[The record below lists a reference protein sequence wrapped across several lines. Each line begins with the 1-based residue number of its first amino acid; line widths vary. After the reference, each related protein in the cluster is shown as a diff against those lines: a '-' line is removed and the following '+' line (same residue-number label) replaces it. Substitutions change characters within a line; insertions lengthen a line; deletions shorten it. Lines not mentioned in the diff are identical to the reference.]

1 MRMAGLGADK
11 KIFAG
16 ACPQTRISCAY
27 ASVEP
32 LAIEHPTV
40 DVASREEVVQA
51 LQSMSEADLL
61 RLKQLAKLR
70 CAGLHVMDWE
80 DLLNEAV
87 TRVLAGSRRWPRQV
101 PFVAFMAQT
110 FRSIANEEWRR
121 LELANTTSE
130 SDLSD
135 SDGAPVLESAAVDPI
150 HPGRE
155 MLARKALEE
164 IEALF
169 HDDPSAMA
177 ILQGFAQ
184 GYTPDE
190 IMGQNGLSSTQY
202 ATLQRRIR
210 RKLSKHFS

>member
-1 MRMAGLGADK
+1 M
-11 KIFAG
+11 
-16 ACPQTRISCAY
+16 
-27 ASVEP
+27 
-32 LAIEHPTV
+32 AIEHPTE

-51 LQSMSEADLL
+51 LQSLSKADLL

-70 CAGLHVMDWE
+70 CVGLHVMDWE
-80 DLLNEAV
+80 DLLNEAI
-87 TRVLAGSRRWPRQV
+87 TRILAGSRRWPRQV
-101 PFVAFMAQT
+101 PFLAFMAQT
-110 FRSIANEEWRR
+110 FRSIASEEWRR

-130 SDLSD
+130 SDLGD
-135 SDGAPVLESAAVDPI
+135 SHDSRALESAALDPI

-155 MLARKALEE
+155 VLARKALEE

-169 HDDPSAMA
+169 QGDPSAMA

-190 IMGQNGLSSTQY
+190 IMGQNGFSSTQY

>member
-1 MRMAGLGADK
+1 
-11 KIFAG
+11 
-16 ACPQTRISCAY
+16 
-27 ASVEP
+27 VEL
-32 LAIEHPTV
+32 LAIKHPTE

-51 LQSMSEADLL
+51 LQSLHQADLV

-70 CAGLHVMDWE
+70 CAGLHLMDWE
-80 DLLNEAV
+80 DLLNEAI

-135 SDGAPVLESAAVDPI
+135 SEGTPALESAALNPI

-155 MLARKALEE
+155 VLARKAIEE
-164 IEALF
+164 IESLF
-169 HDDPSAMA
+169 EDDPSAMA

-210 RKLSKHFS
+210 RKLGKHFS

>member
-1 MRMAGLGADK
+1 MEL
-11 KIFAG
+11 I
-16 ACPQTRISCAY
+16 
-27 ASVEP
+27 
-32 LAIEHPTV
+32 AIEYPT
-40 DVASREEVVQA
+40 DENVASREEVVLA
-51 LQSMSEADLL
+51 LQSLSEADLL

-70 CAGLHVMDWE
+70 CIGLHVMDWE

-87 TRVLAGSRRWPRQV
+87 TRVLAGSRRWPRRV

-110 FRSIANEEWRR
+110 FRSISSEEWHR
-121 LELANTTSE
+121 LELANTSSE

-135 SDGAPVLESAAVDPI
+135 SDGESVLESAALDPI

-155 MLARKALEE
+155 VFARKALEE

-169 HDDPSAMA
+169 SDDPSAMA
-177 ILQGFAQ
+177 VLQGFAQ

-190 IMGQNGLSSTQY
+190 IMGQNGFTTTQY